1 MQATVNTANFDDK
14 EILTDALAS
23 EKFAADSYNTFSCEA
38 ATPQVRQNFLSL
50 LSEEHEIQNS
60 TPAAEQQKIED
71 ARLKYRNMAP

>member
-38 ATPQVRQNFLSL
+38 ATP
-50 LSEEHEIQNS
+50 
-60 TPAAEQQKIED
+60 
-71 ARLKYRNMAP
+71 